1 MLKLKF
7 SGLPAPTYSKLM
19 KLNQIFNALKI
30 GLAVGKSLATGKVSK
45 TLEKAEQ
52 AANIADAV
60 KDLIAKEPKKK

>member
-1 MLKLKF
+1 
-7 SGLPAPTYSKLM
+7 M